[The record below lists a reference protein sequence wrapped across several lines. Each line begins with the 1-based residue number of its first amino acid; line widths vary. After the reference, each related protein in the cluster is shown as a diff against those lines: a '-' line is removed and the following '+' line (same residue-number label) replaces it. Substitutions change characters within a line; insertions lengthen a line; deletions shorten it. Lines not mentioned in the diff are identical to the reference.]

1 MICACEEAQWANI
14 YLNFKGF
21 LSEVLSWTLS
31 TIMAALGTALLLSL
45 VSGCFAAKFV
55 MFPMFGRS
63 HYMILNKLGQEL
75 SERGH
80 EVFGPA
86 FVVVN

>member
-1 MICACEEAQWANI
+1 M
-14 YLNFKGF
+14 
-21 LSEVLSWTLS
+21 T
-31 TIMAALGTALLLSL
+31 ALGTALLFSL

-80 EVFGPA
+80 EVSNKSTKFSVTERSLFGPA

>member
-1 MICACEEAQWANI
+1 
-14 YLNFKGF
+14 
-21 LSEVLSWTLS
+21 
-31 TIMAALGTALLLSL
+31 MAAIRVALLFALL
-45 VSGCFAAKFV
+45 SGCFAAKLV

-80 EVFGPA
+80 EVCKLEYKMICCSFQ
-86 FVVVN
+86 

>member
-1 MICACEEAQWANI
+1 M
-14 YLNFKGF
+14 
-21 LSEVLSWTLS
+21 T
-31 TIMAALGTALLLSL
+31 ALGTALLLSL

-75 SERGH
+75 SDRGH
-80 EVFGPA
+80 EVCKYEYKMLSNSTIVIWSGLCCCQVAYKLRVFNILYGTIP
-86 FVVVN
+86 

>member
-1 MICACEEAQWANI
+1 
-14 YLNFKGF
+14 
-21 LSEVLSWTLS
+21 
-31 TIMAALGTALLLSL
+31 MAALRAALLFALL
-45 VSGCFAAKFV
+45 SGCFAAKLV

-80 EVFGPA
+80 EVCK
-86 FVVVN
+86 